1 MRIIKPVTY
10 TLLVIFWLTLIFST
24 VSAYA
29 NTTQTNTSG
38 SNTNISGAYTGGATT
53 YESGSTATTTSTN
66 SSTSNIKSAPYTASA
81 PGMNTSNNCAM
92 SLSGGLQTFSIGVS
106 GGKSYIDKT
115 CELIA
120 LSRTLHSFGMKVSAI
135 SLLCTDERVFKAMV
149 ISGTPCPIL
158 NANGVS
164 VIGKKASEILIKE
177 YNYEMPTYVKWVEL
191 NKIKLKQDTK
201 KSYKKSTTIHNDKK
215 N

>member
-24 VSAYA
+24 VSAFA
-29 NTTQTNTSG
+29 TTQHNV
-38 SNTNISGAYTGGATT
+38 SGANSSTSITGGYESATT
-53 YESGSTATTTSTN
+53 YQSGSSSNSTTN
-66 SSTSNIKSAPYTASA
+66 STSTSNIKSAPYTSSA
-81 PGMNTSNNCAM
+81 PSMNTSNNCAM
-92 SLSGGLQTFSIGVS
+92 ALSGGLQTFSIGVS

-135 SLLCTDERVFKAMV
+135 SLLCTDERVFKAMA

-158 NANGVS
+158 NADGVS
-164 VIGKKASEILIKE
+164 VIGKKASEVLIKE
-177 YNYEMPTYVKWVEL
+177 YNYEMPTYKKWVEL
-191 NKIKLKQDTK
+191 NKNK
-201 KSYKKSTTIHNDKK
+201 KKPFKKSTQIHK
-215 N
+215 

>member
-1 MRIIKPVTY
+1 MKIVKPVTY
-10 TLLVIFWLTLIFST
+10 SILVILWLTLIFST
-24 VSAYA
+24 VNAFAATQHNTTGA
-29 NTTQTNTSG
+29 NTSTEITG
-38 SNTNISGAYTGGATT
+38 GYTGGATT
-53 YESGSTATTTSTN
+53 YETGSSSNTTSTN

-120 LSRTLHSFGMKVSAI
+120 LSRTLHSFGMKVAAI
-135 SLLCTDERVFKAMV
+135 SLLCQDERIFKAMSFA
-149 ISGTPCPIL
+149 SGTPCPIE
-158 NANGVS
+158 GK
-164 VIGKKASEILIKE
+164 IGNEAKKLLAEK
-177 YNYEMPTYVKWVEL
+177 YDYKMPTYKKWVEL
-191 NKIKLKQDTK
+191 ERIKVKQDKK
-201 KSYKKSTTIHNDKK
+201 KSYKKSTLIHNDKK

>member
-29 NTTQTNTSG
+29 NTTQ
-38 SNTNISGAYTGGATT
+38 SNVSGANSSTSITGGYESATT
-53 YESGSTATTTSTN
+53 YQYGSSSNSTTN
-66 SSTSNIKSAPYTASA
+66 STSTSNIKSAPFTSSA

-92 SLSGGLQTFSIGVS
+92 ALSGGLQTFSIGVS

-120 LSRTLHSFGMKVSAI
+120 LSRTLHSFGMKVAAI
-135 SLLCTDERVFKAMV
+135 SLLCQDERIFKAMSFA
-149 ISGTPCPIL
+149 SGTPCPIE
-158 NANGVS
+158 GK
-164 VIGKKASEILIKE
+164 IGNEAKRLLAEKYDYK
-177 YNYEMPTYVKWVEL
+177 MPTYEKWVEL
-191 NKIKLKQDTK
+191 ERIKVKQDKK
-201 KSYKKSTTIHNDKK
+201 KSYKKSTLIHNDKK

>member
-24 VSAYA
+24 VSAFA

-38 SNTNISGAYTGGATT
+38 ANSSTSITGG
-53 YESGSTATTTSTN
+53 YESGSSSNTTSTN
-66 SSTSNIKSAPYTASA
+66 SSTSNIKSAPFTSSA

-92 SLSGGLQTFSIGVS
+92 ALSGGLQTFSIGVS

-135 SLLCTDERVFKAMV
+135 SLLCTDERVFKAMA

-158 NANGVS
+158 NADGVS
-164 VIGKKASEILIKE
+164 VIGKKASEVLIKE
-177 YNYEMPTYVKWVEL
+177 YNYEMPTYKKWVEL
-191 NKIKLKQDTK
+191 NKNK
-201 KSYKKSTTIHNDKK
+201 KKPFKKSTQIHK
-215 N
+215 